1 MGAEISRDYAGK
13 VPVLVGIL
21 KGSVIFL
28 SDLARALTVDVE
40 IDFISISSY
49 GQGTVSSGSVR
60 LLKDLDL
67 DVSGRDVLVVEDIV
81 DSGLSLDYIRRNLL
95 SRGPASLAIAAL
107 LDKRERRALQV
118 DVRYVGFTV
127 PDEFVI
133 GYGLDYAERY
143 RGVPEI
149 RVLAPEEISGSSA
162 EGT

>member
-49 GQGTVSSGSVR
+49 GRGTVSSGSVR

-133 GYGLDYAERY
+133 GYGLDYDEKLRNLPFI
-143 RGVPEI
+143 GVMK
-149 RVLAPEEISGSSA
+149 G
-162 EGT
+162 